1 MGAHTTQK
9 LRKIS
14 SHKYRRQVKLQAAH
28 RNSTFQ
34 SQQSILE
41 NKKTILFQTSQQQ
54 SKNPMLPGTNQT
66 YGCPIWYNM
75 SASLMEK
82 IRRFER
88 KCIRACLSTYRS
100 EHSGFIK
107 YGKNKGIYDL
117 ANIHRID
124 CHILKL
130 TRNFAQAAKIKENSS
145 IFNCLFPNDS
155 YYKNTLTTGYIPP
168 KLFYT

>member
-14 SHKYRRQVKLQAAH
+14 SQKYRRQVKLQAAH

-66 YGCPIWYNM
+66 YCNLWLPNLVQHVSFPNSHMRKKMHQGLLEYLQIRTQRIH
-75 SASLMEK
+75 K
-82 IRRFER
+82 IRQ
-88 KCIRACLSTYRS
+88 K
-100 EHSGFIK
+100 
-107 YGKNKGIYDL
+107 
-117 ANIHRID
+117 
-124 CHILKL
+124 
-130 TRNFAQAAKIKENSS
+130 
-145 IFNCLFPNDS
+145 
-155 YYKNTLTTGYIPP
+155 
-168 KLFYT
+168 